1 MLQQL
6 GARFTM
12 KVAGP
17 LCESIPRT
25 FVGAR
30 YLRFEGGILELPMPG
45 YVEEL
50 LEKAGLS
57 CARPV
62 VTPAAPGD
70 EKEEVDS
77 PALDDQGHSWYRW
90 LVGKLMFLVA
100 RRPDLA
106 FATSRLTRKLQQ
118 PTEVDAKRAKRVLR
132 YLKGTLEWALWLRP
146 RGTQGPQAF
155 LGKSGQGRGG
165 SSAKEWQLVVF
176 SDSGWAAN
184 LTDRKSVSAFVAS
197 LGGVTLHAGCRTQTI
212 VAQSSGEAK
221 FVAATAAAS
230 YGKYFQALCSECLK
244 QSVAPR
250 RCEWIRRRRLARLH
264 GEGCKGSGIWTPAS
278 CGYRTR

>member
-1 MLQQL
+1 MQPTLFTQVASGVLLAIHVDHLLLVGPLGAAEAVLQQL

-12 KVAGP
+12 KVAGT
-17 LCESIPRT
+17 LCENIPRT

-30 YLRFEGGILELPMPG
+30 YLHFEGGILELPTPG

-57 CARPV
+57 SARPV

-90 LVGKLMFLVA
+90 LVRKFMFLVA
-100 RRPDLA
+100 RRPDPA
-106 FATSRLTRKLQQ
+106 FATNRLTRKLQQ

-146 RGTQGPQAF
+146 RGTRGPQAF
-155 LGKSGQGRGG
+155 LGKSGQVRGG
-165 SSAKEWQLVVF
+165 SSEKEWQLVIF
-176 SDSGWAAN
+176 SDSDWAAN

-197 LGGVTLHAGCRTQTI
+197 LGGV
-212 VAQSSGEAK
+212 
-221 FVAATAAAS
+221 
-230 YGKYFQALCSECLK
+230 
-244 QSVAPR
+244 
-250 RCEWIRRRRLARLH
+250 
-264 GEGCKGSGIWTPAS
+264 
-278 CGYRTR
+278 